1 MSKSGESP
9 RPDWGERDKVVLT
22 NIEGEG
28 SYLRCICSVSI
39 QNQNLPRCHHLTEM
53 LLPYALPSISPFQ
66 SCLILPADAEPGRA
80 LSHAVL
86 TPG

>member
-9 RPDWGERDKVVLT
+9 RPDWREREREKVVLT
-22 NIEGEG
+22 NIEGEVP
-28 SYLRCICSVSI
+28 ICSVSI

-53 LLPYALPSISPFQ
+53 LLPYVLPSTSPFQ